1 MHYIDNEFLH
11 DVISMI
17 PVIVEI
23 SYNGFFYKYWY
34 ILVFLKLKTYQKI
47 TQEIS
52 NIFIKEK

>member
-1 MHYIDNEFLH
+1 LTKKEDITMHYIYNEFLN

-34 ILVFLKLKTYQKI
+34 LLIFLKLKTY
-47 TQEIS
+47 
-52 NIFIKEK
+52 